1 MHRLGKPEISP
12 DRHCAA
18 MSTVERTRDR
28 AARRAARILASLGEE
43 LREARLSAGLSQ
55 AAVAEA
61 AEISRARYGRIERGL
76 SAGLSVRDL
85 ARLGAVLGLDL
96 GVRLFPAGAPL
107 RDAAQVRKLTQLIS
121 LARRPLRCRTEVGL
135 PRTTEHVELR
145 SWDAVL
151 DDASGRTKVEV
162 EMRLHD
168 AQALERRVNLKRRD
182 DPAGGFLLVVADTDR
197 NRSVLAEHPNL
208 FPDLPRLRPSIVRAA
223 LLAGRLPPTGL
234 VVL

>member
-1 MHRLGKPEISP
+1 M
-12 DRHCAA
+12 
-18 MSTVERTRDR
+18 
-28 AARRAARILASLGEE
+28 
-43 LREARLSAGLSQ
+43 SQ
-55 AAVAEA
+55 AVVAGA
-61 AEISRARYGRIERGL
+61 AGISRARYGRIERGL
-76 SAGLSVRDL
+76 VAELSVRDL

-107 RDAAQVRKLTQLIS
+107 RDAAQVRKLAQLIS

-151 DDASGRTKVEV
+151 DDGSDRMTVEV

-168 AQALERRVNLKRRD
+168 AQALERRVNLKRGD
-182 DPAGGFLLVVADTDR
+182 DPAGRFMLVVADTNR
-197 NRSVLAEHPNL
+197 NRSVLAEQPNL
-208 FPDLPRLRPSIVRAA
+208 FPDLPRLGPAIVRAA
-223 LLAGRLPPTGL
+223 LLAGHLPPTGL

>member
-1 MHRLGKPEISP
+1 M
-12 DRHCAA
+12 
-18 MSTVERTRDR
+18 
-28 AARRAARILASLGEE
+28 
-43 LREARLSAGLSQ
+43 SQ
-55 AAVAEA
+55 AVVAGA
-61 AEISRARYGRIERGL
+61 AGISRARYGRIERGL
-76 SAGLSVRDL
+76 VAELSVRDL

-107 RDAAQVRKLTQLIS
+107 RDAAQVRKLAQLIS

-151 DDASGRTKVEV
+151 DDGSDRMTVEV

-168 AQALERRVNLKRRD
+168 AQALERRVNLKRGD
-182 DPAGGFLLVVADTDR
+182 DPAGRFMLVVADTNR
-197 NRSVLAEHPNL
+197 NRSVLAEQPNL
-208 FPDLPRLRPSIVRAA
+208 FPDLPRLVPAIVRAA
-223 LLAGRLPPTGL
+223 LLAGHLPPTGL